1 MQNLKLEQTLL
12 KESGK
17 FGFCLDVKQL
27 DKFDKYA
34 DFLVEKNK
42 LMNLTAI
49 TDPVGIAIKHFLD
62 SIVITKL
69 FDFPCNAKVIDVG
82 TGAGFPGIPLKFVR
96 QDFDL
101 TLVDSLN
108 KRVNF
113 LKDVCALTG
122 VTVECVHARA
132 EDLSRKLEYRES
144 FDVAVSRAVAP
155 MNVLAEYAIPYIK
168 VGGVFLAMKGPNV
181 KEELESS
188 KNAVSKLGGTVE
200 LIKDYSLPEENKR
213 TIVVIRKSTETDSIY
228 PRNSAKISKKPL

>member
-34 DFLVEKNK
+34 DFLVKKNK

-62 SIVITKL
+62 SIV
-69 FDFPCNAKVIDVG
+69 
-82 TGAGFPGIPLKFVR
+82 
-96 QDFDL
+96 
-101 TLVDSLN
+101 N

-122 VTVECVHARA
+122 VTAECVHARA